1 MLVGFLSVPVRC
13 WSWVR
18 VAALTCTG
26 TRTTR
31 QTNARVSATQDGQQL
46 SKSEYPRFRRIPQIR
61 EKPRFRKPKGYWLDI
76 SNIEKELRDQW
87 KYVNV
92 TVEEQQP
99 PPIPNETLLNYWKRH
114 DLRSVIVQ
122 SGGRDYL
129 AERLGG
135 AFIIPGKWS
144 EAKKNAWVKQL
155 LATDPNLDPDLPPL
169 SPQQLKSIGRRA
181 SSSSSGNVE
190 RWAHQSTRKTR
201 GYWSSEIVVIQEL

>member
-1 MLVGFLSVPVRC
+1 MMRRYRSILLLVGFLSARC

-18 VAALTCTG
+18 VAARTG
-26 TRTTR
+26 TRATR
-31 QTNARVSATQDGQQL
+31 QTNARVSATQDGGQQL
-46 SKSEYPRFRRIPQIR
+46 SNSTYPRFRRTPQIR
-61 EKPRFRKPKGYWLDI
+61 EKPSFRKPKGYWLDI

-129 AERLGG
+129 AEDLGG

-155 LATDPNLDPDLPPL
+155 LAADPNLDPDLPPL
-169 SPQQLKSIGRRA
+169 SPQQLKSKGRKV
-181 SSSSSGNVE
+181 SS
-190 RWAHQSTRKTR
+190 WAHQSTRKTR